1 MEAIEHTV
9 RSLLSPAITSGLTP
23 DSSPSGWE
31 VMGQGCGYNAYSGE
45 REETASAETLHGQAW
60 LTSLPVPDPS

>member
-1 MEAIEHTV
+1 MTEDIEHS
-9 RSLLSPAITSGLTP
+9 SLLSPPITSGLTP
-23 DSSPSGWE
+23 ASSPSWWE

-45 REETASAETLHGQAW
+45 REGMVSAETLLGQAW